1 MQKKVLA
8 LLMLSV
14 FTFSYSQQV
23 KILNLDKPDVSFRG
37 LSVVDDYVLWVSG
50 SKGTIGV
57 SYNGAK
63 SFNWLNMT
71 GYEDRDF
78 RAIYATDALN
88 VVVVAIDS
96 PGIILKTSDG
106 GATWKEVYKDMS
118 PDVFMDAI
126 DFADYNPSLGIVVG
140 DPVNGEPYILKTM
153 DGGENWKKMDSKD
166 LPSFI
171 KDEAFFAASN
181 SNVKLLDETT
191 FIAVTGGSKSHI
203 LYNSNL
209 PMALPLIKTE
219 SATSGA
225 NGLDY
230 DELANFGLVVGGD
243 FEKPYSSENN
253 LFIFELENRKTPIV
267 SSPVTPP
274 LGYKSGVAIQNETKA
289 ISCGLSGVDMT
300 IDRGKNWKNISGTGY
315 HACKKAKKGNKVYL
329 TGPSGRIGY
338 LLE

>member
-8 LLMLSV
+8 LLMLGV

-50 SKGTIGV
+50 SKGTIGL

-63 SFNWLNMT
+63 SFNWLKMN
-71 GYEDRDF
+71 GYENRDF
-78 RAIYATDALN
+78 RAIYAVDHQN
-88 VVVVAIDS
+88 VVVVAIGS

-106 GATWKEVYKDMS
+106 GANWKEVYKDES
-118 PDVFMDAI
+118 PDVFMNAI
-126 DFADYNPSLGIVVG
+126 DFANYDPSLGVVVG
-140 DPVNGEPYILKTM
+140 DPVGNQPYILKTV
-153 DGGENWKKMDSKD
+153 DGGNTWKKMDSKD
-166 LPSFI
+166 LHQFAHN
-171 KDEAFFAASN
+171 EAFFAASN

-203 LYNSNL
+203 LYNSNP
-209 PMALPLIKTE
+209 PMSLPLTKTE

-230 DELANFGLVVGGD
+230 SVMGNFGLIVGGD
-243 FEKPYSSENN
+243 FEKPDSSENN
-253 LFIFELENRKTPIV
+253 LFIFELDNMKTPVV
-267 SSPVTPP
+267 SSPVSPP
-274 LGYKSGVAIQNETKA
+274 LGYKSGVVIQNETKA
-289 ISCGLSGVDMT
+289 ISCGLSGVDIT
-300 IDRGKNWKNISGTGY
+300 KDKGKNWKNISETGY
-315 HACKKAKKGNKVYL
+315 HACKKAKKGSKVYL

-338 LLE
+338 LME